1 MRKRFTVLH
10 WYNVLRAHYH
20 FTVFEAIRC
29 ALWLAR

>member
-1 MRKRFTVLH
+1 MKPLSILH

-20 FTVFEAIRC
+20 FTTFEAIRF